1 MLSARAKALVSPLVS
16 LFGVVCG
23 LGVIGVGGWM
33 LSEGR
38 LSLGELLVFLTYL
51 GGLYGP
57 IRGLGRLGTTV
68 DAASAAAER
77 MPELPD
83 KWPAVIRPAC
93 PPPFRTYSGLISFED
108 VFWPDL

>member
-57 IRGLGRLGTTV
+57 IRGLGRLGTTIYV
-68 DAASAAAER
+68 ASAATER
-77 MPELPD
+77 IVGVLDEQPSGPH
-83 KWPAVIRPAC
+83 
-93 PPPFRTYSGLISFED
+93 PPGARALHPGGR
-108 VFWPDL
+108 